1 MSSLS
6 APAGVGEEDRLRA
19 DLYDFLAALLAR
31 PPNGE
36 MIERCR
42 ALSGDESDLGKAI
55 GALHRVATSVTEE
68 AVLKEYNRL
77 FIGLGRGELV
87 PYASFYLT
95 GFLNEKPLA
104 HLREDMAMLGIE
116 RAQDVHE
123 PEDNIASLCEMMA
136 GLIHGRFGAP
146 ASLGRQ
152 KAFFDR
158 HMASWAPLFFADLKG
173 AKNSLFYAPVGAI
186 GAIFMDIE
194 KEAFRMA
201 GDGPP

>member
-19 DLYDFLAALLAR
+19 DLYDFLAALLVR
-31 PPNGE
+31 PPDGE
-36 MIERCR
+36 LIARCR
-42 ALSGDESDLGKAI
+42 GLGGDESDLGKAI
-55 GALHRVATSVTEE
+55 GALQRVATSASEE
-68 AVLKEYNRL
+68 SVLREFNNL

-87 PYASFYLT
+87 PYASFYMT

-104 HLREDMAMLGIE
+104 HLRRDMATLGIQRE
-116 RAQDVHE
+116 QDVYE

-136 GLIHGRFGAP
+136 GLILGRFGPP
-146 ASLGRQ
+146 ASLNQ
-152 KAFFDR
+152 QQEFFDR
-158 HMASWAPLFFADLKG
+158 HIAPWAPHFFADLKG
-173 AKNSLFYAPVGAI
+173 AKTSLFFAPVGAI
-186 GAIFMDIE
+186 GAIFMEIE

>member
-6 APAGVGEEDRLRA
+6 APAGVTEEDRLRA

-31 PPNGE
+31 PPDAD
-36 MIERCR
+36 MIRRCA
-42 ALSGDESDLGKAI
+42 ALSGDESDLGNAI
-55 GALHRVATSVTEE
+55 GALHKIAVSASEE
-68 AVLKEYNRL
+68 AVLREYNRL

-104 HLREDMAMLGIE
+104 RLRADMAALGIR
-116 RAQDVHE
+116 RADDVCE

-136 GLIHGRFGAP
+136 SLINGRFGPPAP
-146 ASLGRQ
+146 LSRQ
-152 KAFFDR
+152 KEFFSR
-158 HMASWAPLFFADLKG
+158 HIASWAPHFFADLQA

-201 GDGPP
+201 GDDSP

>member
-6 APAGVGEEDRLRA
+6 APAGVREEDRLRA

-31 PPNGE
+31 PPDTE

-42 ALSGDESDLGKAI
+42 ALGGDESDLGVAI
-55 GALHRVATSVTEE
+55 GALQRVAASASEESVLREF
-68 AVLKEYNRL
+68 NRL
-77 FIGLGRGELV
+77 FIGLGRGEVV

-104 HLREDMAMLGIE
+104 HLREDMATLGIQ
-116 RAQDVHE
+116 RAQNVHE

-136 GLIHGRFGAP
+136 GLIDGRFGQP

-152 KAFFDR
+152 KEFFDR
-158 HMASWAPLFFADLKG
+158 HMASWAPHFFADLKG

-201 GDGPP
+201 GDSPP

>member
-6 APAGVGEEDRLRA
+6 APADVREEDRLRA
-19 DLYDFLAALLAR
+19 DLYDFLAVLLAR
-31 PPNGE
+31 APDGE
-36 MIERCR
+36 MIARCQS
-42 ALSGDESDLGKAI
+42 LSGDESDLGKAI
-55 GALHRVATSVTEE
+55 GALQRVAASASEE
-68 AVLKEYNRL
+68 AVQREYNRL

-104 HLREDMAMLGIE
+104 HLREDMAALGIQ

-136 GLIHGRFGAP
+136 ALIDGRFGQP
-146 ASLGRQ
+146 ASLNRQ
-152 KAFFDR
+152 KEFFDR
-158 HMASWAPLFFADLKG
+158 HIASWAPHFFADLKG
-173 AKNSLFYAPVGAI
+173 AKSSLFYAPVGEI
-186 GAIFMDIE
+186 GQIFMAIE

-201 GDGPP
+201 GDSPS